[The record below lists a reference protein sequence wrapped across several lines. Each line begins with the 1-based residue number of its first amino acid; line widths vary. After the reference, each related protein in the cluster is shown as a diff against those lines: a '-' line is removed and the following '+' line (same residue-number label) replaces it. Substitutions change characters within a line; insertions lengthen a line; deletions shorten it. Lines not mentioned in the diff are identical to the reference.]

1 MNKARTIQMGSLN
14 RLRCGLLL
22 FLFSCLVVQV
32 FAAPVLVG
40 AARFEAYEPFLVGR
54 CVGLVCNHTSR
65 VGERQLWDTLQKR
78 GITLVRLFT
87 PEHGLEGIADAGE
100 HVRNQ
105 KAKRELPEVVS
116 LYGAQKRPPK
126 EKLQDLDIL
135 LFDLQDVGVRCY
147 TYLST
152 LHYVMEACAQ
162 TGCELIVLDRP
173 NPNGHFVDGPTL
185 SMRYRSFVGM
195 HPVPWVHGMTVGE
208 YARMIRTEG
217 WLKDSLLPPLRVV
230 RCEYY
235 THTTRYEPPVPP
247 SPNLPTLRAI
257 LLYPSLAFFEGTNQS
272 VGRGTE
278 TPFEVVGSPQNRK
291 QGFFFIP
298 KSRPGAKHPPHIHKR
313 CYGLDLR
320 NVSTDSLY
328 RSARIRLSYLKEM
341 YKACGGKFFQK
352 FFTQLAGTTTLRTAI
367 ERDDSEDAIRAT
379 WQSDLKAFKQI
390 RAKYLLYTDFD
401 GLEPRLVSQPE
412 EIIL

>member
-40 AARFEAYEPFLVGR
+40 AARFEAYEHLLAGQR
-54 CVGLVCNHTSR
+54 VGLVCNHTSR
-65 VGERQLWDTLQKR
+65 VGDRQLWDTLQKR

-126 EKLQDLDIL
+126 EKLQDLDVL

-208 YARMIRTEG
+208 YARMIRSEG

-230 RCEYY
+230 GCE
-235 THTTRYEPPVPP
+235 
-247 SPNLPTLRAI
+247 
-257 LLYPSLAFFEGTNQS
+257 
-272 VGRGTE
+272 
-278 TPFEVVGSPQNRK
+278 
-291 QGFFFIP
+291 
-298 KSRPGAKHPPHIHKR
+298 
-313 CYGLDLR
+313 
-320 NVSTDSLY
+320 
-328 RSARIRLSYLKEM
+328 
-341 YKACGGKFFQK
+341 
-352 FFTQLAGTTTLRTAI
+352 
-367 ERDDSEDAIRAT
+367 
-379 WQSDLKAFKQI
+379 
-390 RAKYLLYTDFD
+390 
-401 GLEPRLVSQPE
+401 
-412 EIIL
+412 